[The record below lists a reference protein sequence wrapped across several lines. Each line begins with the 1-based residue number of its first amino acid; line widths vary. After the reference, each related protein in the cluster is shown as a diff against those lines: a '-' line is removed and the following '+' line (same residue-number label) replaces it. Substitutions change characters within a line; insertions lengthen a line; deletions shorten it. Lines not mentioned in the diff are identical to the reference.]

1 MIPSYLVRETEEK
14 HKNEDGT
21 EKSDAIEHRIKDT
34 CDERADEWADGVVQ
48 SVGRLT
54 CLTR

>member
-1 MIPSYLVRETEEK
+1 MRETEKK

-21 EKSDAIEHRIKDT
+21 EKADAIEHRIKDI
-34 CDERADEWADGVVQ
+34 CDERADEWADDVL
-48 SVGRLT
+48 GRLT